1 MTHSS
6 LDREIKLARA
16 EILFL
21 GSMVEQAM
29 LQSIIAL
36 RDHDME
42 CSKALLEYDYRIN
55 TERFGLEEVII
66 AIIATQQP
74 MAHDLRVLAAILDGC
89 IELERIVDYAKDT
102 SLRSIYVLVAWVA
115 QGIAKISITWLR
127 KPSTCYSV
135 L

>member
-21 GSMVEQAM
+21 GSMIEQAM

-42 CSKALLEYDYRIN
+42 CSKVLLGYDYRIN
-55 TERFGLEEVII
+55 TERFSLEGII

-89 IELERIVDYAKDT
+89 IELERIGDYAKDT

>member
-1 MTHSS
+1 MIHSS

-21 GSMVEQAM
+21 GSMIEQAM
-29 LQSIIAL
+29 LQSVIAL

-42 CSKALLEYDYRIN
+42 YSKALLGYDYRIN
-55 TERFGLEEVII
+55 TERFSLEDII

-89 IELERIVDYAKDT
+89 IELERIGDYAKDT
-102 SLRSIYVLVAWVA
+102 SLRSIYVLVVWVV

>member
-1 MTHSS
+1 M
-6 LDREIKLARA
+6 
-16 EILFL
+16 

-42 CSKALLEYDYRIN
+42 CSKVLLGYDYRIN

-74 MAHDLRVLAAILDGC
+74 MAHDLRVLAAILDGF
-89 IELERIVDYAKDT
+89 IELEHIVDYAKDT

>member
-29 LQSIIAL
+29 LQSLIAL

-42 CSKALLEYDYRIN
+42 CSKTLLEYDYRIN
-55 TERFGLEEVII
+55 TERFSLEGAII
-66 AIIATQQP
+66 ATMATQQP
-74 MAHDLRVLAAILDGC
+74 MAHDLRVLTAILDVC
-89 IELERIVDYAKDT
+89 TELERIGDCAKGIAAII
-102 SLRSIYVLVAWVA
+102 LRSGGLGLPNVLQDIHYMA
-115 QGIAKISITWLR
+115 
-127 KPSTCYSV
+127 
-135 L
+135 